1 MEIERSFL
9 KDETPNQ
16 NQKTFPSFLRR
27 EGVGGGT
34 RKIGRFLVLDASDS
48 ERPEAP
54 SLNHHARRAYG
65 EVQSHHALR
74 ACEARNQSLCD

>member
-9 KDETPNQ
+9 EDETPNQ

-34 RKIGRFLVLDASDS
+34 RKIGRFFVLDASDS
-48 ERPEAP
+48 ERPEVP
-54 SLNHHARRAYG
+54 SLNH
-65 EVQSHHALR
+65 
-74 ACEARNQSLCD
+74 